1 MLPFSSILAIN
12 FICMMMS
19 LAEVVVT
26 TPLILPFEMPQTS
39 HPVITDICLD
49 KQLRG
54 EFDV

>member
-19 LAEVVVT
+19 LPEIVVT
-26 TPLILPFEMPQTS
+26 SPLILPFGMPQTF
-39 HPVITDICLD
+39 HPVITEICLD
-49 KQLRG
+49 KQVRG

>member
-19 LAEVVVT
+19 LPEIVVT
-26 TPLILPFEMPQTS
+26 SPLILPFEMPQTF
-39 HPVITDICLD
+39 HPVITEICLD
-49 KQLRG
+49 KQVRG